1 MAPQRE
7 TSLRRATDHWAGR
20 FEAMASPCEL
30 LIDVAARFEA
40 QLVLDAVSECA
51 WRIEDKFS
59 RYRDDNIIH
68 AINTAPSEPVDV
80 DPETAKLLDF
90 ADQLYHLSEGSFDI
104 TSGALR
110 KAWTFDGSDRLP
122 TRQQVQAVMQHV
134 GWHHVEWN
142 SPTLSMGPGMQI
154 DFGGIGKEY
163 AVDLAVGLAQKLVD
177 ASCVINFGGDLMAT
191 RPRTDGQPWRIGIEP
206 VRGEP
211 DTYSRQVNLLQ
222 GGIAT
227 SGDARRFLINDGKRY
242 SHILDA
248 RTGWPVADA
257 AHAITVAADTCTQ
270 AGMLATSAMLRGAG
284 AEEFLKQ
291 QETMHWI
298 QR

>member
-1 MAPQRE
+1 MAPPRE
-7 TSLRRATDHWAGR
+7 THLRREKDHWAGR
-20 FEAMASPCEL
+20 FQAMASPCEL
-30 LIDVAARFEA
+30 LIDVSARSKA

-59 RYRDDNIIH
+59 RYRDDNVIH
-68 AINTAPSEPVDV
+68 AINTAPNEPVDV

-90 ADQLYHLSEGSFDI
+90 ADQLFHLSEGSFDI
-104 TSGALR
+104 TSGVLR
-110 KAWTFDGSDRLP
+110 KAWSFDGSDQIP
-122 TRQQVQAVMQHV
+122 SKRQVATVMEHV

-142 SPTLSMGPGMQI
+142 SPTLRMRHDMQV
-154 DFGGIGKEY
+154 DLGGIGKEY
-163 AVDLAVGLAQKLVD
+163 AVDLAAGLAQQLVD
-177 ASCVINFGGDLMAT
+177 ASCVVNFGGDLMAT

-206 VRGEP
+206 VQGQP
-211 DTYSRQVNLLQ
+211 GTYSRQINLLQ

-227 SGDARRFLINDGKRY
+227 SGDARRFLFKDGKRY

-257 AHAITVAADTCTQ
+257 PHSITVAADTCTQ
-270 AGMLATSAMLRGAG
+270 AGMLATLAMLRGAD
-284 AEEFLKQ
+284 AEEFIQ
-291 QETMHWI
+291 QQDTVHWI